1 MALKNL
7 SLEFR
12 QRRVSNIIN
21 SKQIEWLMITR
32 RVKRWIPISWADIKI
47 GYILRVKS
55 GQEFPAD
62 CLILDIVGAAG

>member
-1 MALKNL
+1 
-7 SLEFR
+7 
-12 QRRVSNIIN
+12 
-21 SKQIEWLMITR
+21 MITR